1 MLYKVIHGTFSL
13 HILPFFR
20 PKTLRNHGIFQDF
33 KTALP
38 ATVYLSVSPDCK
50 MCVRVTNTG
59 GVHKKK
65 GQNIDIVLYFGTRS
79 CYFCEKYAMEDIFAP
94 LDEEITSFERYFSEN
109 NRCILSAPFGEGKS
123 YFLNEFIKSQI
134 EEYDFI
140 TIYPTNYQIC
150 DNRDVLEY
158 IKRDILFG
166 LIALDDTLINSFNS
180 TKLGILKKAILES
193 KEGIAECIPD
203 INASVCG
210 MDFTFSPGKVIN
222 TLSKIW
228 ESCEKLSDVDGNPYK
243 EYLLSFDN
251 EKGGIYELDAVTN
264 LICSLVQTRQESGR
278 KMVLVVEDLDRID
291 PGHIFRILN
300 VLSAHM
306 TYSNGYDD
314 GTKNKFNFD
323 KILLL
328 CDFANIEKIYY
339 HLYGEKTDFKGYISK
354 FSAISPY
361 KFSIRNKIAKH
372 IGCVINEYVKDS
384 VVSYVLAESIVASTR
399 TTANVLIENIRNIK
413 EQIRFASKQYIVT
426 KLSVDVKKDHL
437 TFTGLAEQAKEALD
451 KLYVD
456 TNKPL
461 MAFLSICKAFSLS
474 GKNILDKVAELP
486 RQYYETNHIIELCGI
501 LMIPLI
507 SNLQPVLDYD
517 LKYRLGTSR
526 GCELKL
532 SDDGEILELI
542 KKPYVHENV
551 LEHISLDV
559 LLGKISELDQYLY

>member
-1 MLYKVIHGTFSL
+1 
-13 HILPFFR
+13 
-20 PKTLRNHGIFQDF
+20 
-33 KTALP
+33 
-38 ATVYLSVSPDCK
+38 
-50 MCVRVTNTG
+50 
-59 GVHKKK
+59 
-65 GQNIDIVLYFGTRS
+65 
-79 CYFCEKYAMEDIFAP
+79 MEDIFAP

-150 DNRDVLEY
+150 DNRDILEY
-158 IKRDILFG
+158 IKRDVLFG
-166 LIALDDTLINSFNS
+166 LIALDETIIDGFDA
-180 TKLGILKKAILES
+180 TKLGILRKAILES
-193 KEGIAECIPD
+193 KDSVAECIPD

-210 MDFTFSPGKVIN
+210 IGLTFSPSKVVS
-222 TLSKIW
+222 TLLKIW
-228 ESCEKLSDVDGNPYK
+228 NSCEKHSDAHGNPYK

-306 TYSNGYDD
+306 TYINGYDD

-323 KILLL
+323 KVLLL
-328 CDFANIEKIYY
+328 CDYANIEKIYH

-354 FSAISPY
+354 FSAVRPFEY
-361 KFSIRNKIAKH
+361 SIRDKIAKH
-372 IGCVINEYVKDS
+372 IGCLIDEYVKDS
-384 VVSYVLAESIVASTR
+384 VVSNVLAESIVANTR
-399 TTANVLIENIRNIK
+399 TTANVLLENIRNIK

-437 TFTGLAEQAKEALD
+437 AFTGLAEQDKEALD

-474 GKNILDKVAELP
+474 GKNILDKVAKLP

-507 SNLQPVLDYD
+507 SGLQPVLDYD

-526 GCELKL
+526 GLELRL
-532 SDDGEILELI
+532 SNDGEILELI
-542 KKPYVHENV
+542 KEPYVHENV

>member
-1 MLYKVIHGTFSL
+1 
-13 HILPFFR
+13 
-20 PKTLRNHGIFQDF
+20 
-33 KTALP
+33 
-38 ATVYLSVSPDCK
+38 
-50 MCVRVTNTG
+50 
-59 GVHKKK
+59 
-65 GQNIDIVLYFGTRS
+65 
-79 CYFCEKYAMEDIFAP
+79 MEEIFAP
-94 LDEEITSFERYFSEN
+94 LDEEITNFKRYFSEN
-109 NRCILSAPFGEGKS
+109 NRCILSAPYGEGKS

-166 LIALDDTLINSFNS
+166 LIALDDTLINGFNS
-180 TKLGILKKAILES
+180 TKLGILKKALLES

-210 MDFTFSPGKVIN
+210 LDFTFSPGKVIN

-228 ESCEKLSDVDGNPYK
+228 ESCEKLLDVDGNPYK

-264 LICSLVQTRQESGR
+264 IICSLVQTRQESGR

-306 TYSNGYDD
+306 TYTNGYDD

-323 KILLL
+323 KVLLL
-328 CDFANIEKIYY
+328 CDYANVEKIYH

-354 FSAISPY
+354 FSAIRPFEY
-361 KFSIRNKIAKH
+361 SIRDKIAKH
-372 IGCVINEYVKDS
+372 IGCLIDEYVKDS
-384 VVSYVLAESIVASTR
+384 VVSNVLAESIVANTR
-399 TTANVLIENIRNIK
+399 TTANVLLENIRNIK
-413 EQIRFASKQYIVT
+413 EQIRFASKQYIVA
-426 KLSVDVKKDHL
+426 KLSVEVKKDHWA
-437 TFTGLAEQAKEALD
+437 FYGMEEKAKEALD

-474 GKNILDKVAELP
+474 GKNILDKVAKLP

-507 SNLQPVLDYD
+507 SGLQPVLDYD

-542 KKPYVHENV
+542 KEPYVCENV

-559 LLGKISELDQYLY
+559 LLGKISELEQYLY

>member
-1 MLYKVIHGTFSL
+1 
-13 HILPFFR
+13 
-20 PKTLRNHGIFQDF
+20 
-33 KTALP
+33 
-38 ATVYLSVSPDCK
+38 
-50 MCVRVTNTG
+50 
-59 GVHKKK
+59 
-65 GQNIDIVLYFGTRS
+65 
-79 CYFCEKYAMEDIFAP
+79 MENIFAP
-94 LDEEITSFERYFSEN
+94 LDEEVTSFKRYFSDN
-109 NRCILSAPFGEGKS
+109 NRCILSAPYGEGKS
-123 YFLNEFIKSQI
+123 YFLNEFIKSQVD
-134 EEYDFI
+134 EYDFI

-150 DNRDVLEY
+150 DNRDILEY

-166 LIALDDTLINSFNS
+166 LIALDETIIDGFDV
-180 TKLGILKKAILES
+180 TKLGILRKAILES
-193 KEGIAECIPD
+193 KESVVECIPD

-228 ESCEKLSDVDGNPYK
+228 ESCEILSDAQGNPYK

-328 CDFANIEKIYY
+328 CDFANIEKIYH

-413 EQIRFASKQYIVT
+413 EQIRFASKQYIVA
-426 KLSVDVKKDHL
+426 KLSVEVKKGHL
-437 TFTGLAEQAKEALD
+437 AFYGMEEKAKEALD

-461 MAFLSICKAFSLS
+461 MAFLAICKAFSLS
-474 GKNILDKVAELP
+474 GNTILDKVAKLP
-486 RQYYETNHIIELCGI
+486 RRYDEVNHIVELCGI

-507 SNLQPVLDYD
+507 PGLQPVLDNE

-542 KKPYVHENV
+542 KEPYVYENT
-551 LEHISLDV
+551 LEHVPLDV
-559 LLGKISELDQYLY
+559 MLGIISELEQYLY

>member
-1 MLYKVIHGTFSL
+1 M
-13 HILPFFR
+13 
-20 PKTLRNHGIFQDF
+20 
-33 KTALP
+33 
-38 ATVYLSVSPDCK
+38 
-50 MCVRVTNTG
+50 
-59 GVHKKK
+59 
-65 GQNIDIVLYFGTRS
+65 LYFGTSS
-79 CYFCEKYAMEDIFAP
+79 CYLCKKYTMEDIFAP
-94 LDEEITSFERYFSEN
+94 LDEEITGFKRYFSEN

-123 YFLNEFIKSQI
+123 YFLNEFIKSQVD
-134 EEYDFI
+134 EYDFI

-150 DNRDVLEY
+150 DNRDILDY
-158 IKRDILFG
+158 IKRDVLFG
-166 LIALDDTLINSFNS
+166 LIALDETIVDGFDA

-193 KEGIAECIPD
+193 KDSVAECIPD
-203 INASVCG
+203 INTSVCG
-210 MDFTFSPGKVIN
+210 QDFTFSPGKVIN
-222 TLSKIW
+222 TLFKIW

-264 LICSLVQTRQESGR
+264 LICSLIQTRQESSR

-306 TYSNGYDD
+306 TYINGHDD

-323 KILLL
+323 KVLLL
-328 CDFANIEKIYY
+328 CDYANIEKIYH

-354 FSAISPY
+354 FSAIRPFKY
-361 KFSIRNKIAKH
+361 SIRDKIAKH
-372 IGCVINEYVKDS
+372 IGCLIDEYVKDS
-384 VVSYVLAESIVASTR
+384 VVSNVLAESIVANTR
-399 TTANVLIENIRNIK
+399 TTANVLLENIRNIK

-437 TFTGLAEQAKEALD
+437 AFTGLAEQAKEALN
-451 KLYVD
+451 KLYID

-461 MAFLSICKAFSLS
+461 MAFLAICKAFSLS
-474 GKNILDKVAELP
+474 GKNILDKVAKLP
-486 RQYYETNHIIELCGI
+486 RQYYEVNHIVELCGI

-542 KKPYVHENV
+542 KEPYVHENM
-551 LEHISLDV
+551 LEHVPLDV

>member
-1 MLYKVIHGTFSL
+1 
-13 HILPFFR
+13 
-20 PKTLRNHGIFQDF
+20 
-33 KTALP
+33 
-38 ATVYLSVSPDCK
+38 
-50 MCVRVTNTG
+50 MCTCHEHG

-65 GQNIDIVLYFGTRS
+65 GQNIDIVLYFGTSS
-79 CYFCEKYAMEDIFAP
+79 CYICKKYTMEDIFAP
-94 LDEEITSFERYFSEN
+94 LDEEITCFKRYFSEN

-123 YFLNEFIKSQI
+123 YFLNEFIKSQVD
-134 EEYDFI
+134 EYDFI

-228 ESCEKLSDVDGNPYK
+228 ESCEILSDAHGNPYK

-264 LICSLVQTRQESGR
+264 LICSIVQTRQESGR

-300 VLSAHM
+300 VLSTHM

-314 GTKNKFNFD
+314 GVKNKFNFD

-328 CDFANIEKIYY
+328 CDYENIEKIYH
-339 HLYGEKTDFKGYISK
+339 HLYGEKTDFKGYIGK
-354 FSAISPY
+354 FSAVHPFEY
-361 KFSIRNKIAKH
+361 SIRDKIAKH
-372 IGCVINEYVKDS
+372 IGCLIDEYVKDS
-384 VVSYVLAESIVASTR
+384 VVSNVLAESIVANTR
-399 TTANVLIENIRNIK
+399 TTANVLLENIRNIK
-413 EQIRFASKQYIVT
+413 EQIRFASKQYKLV

-437 TFTGLAEQAKEALD
+437 AFTGLAEQAKEALD

-474 GKNILDKVAELP
+474 GKNILDKVTKLP
-486 RQYYETNHIIELCGI
+486 RQYYEDNRVLVLCGL

-507 SNLQPVLDYD
+507 SGLQPVLDYD
-517 LKYRLGTSR
+517 LKYRLGTLR
-526 GCELKL
+526 GLELRL

-542 KKPYVHENV
+542 KEPYVHENV

-559 LLGKISELDQYLY
+559 LLGKISELEQYLY

>member
-1 MLYKVIHGTFSL
+1 
-13 HILPFFR
+13 
-20 PKTLRNHGIFQDF
+20 
-33 KTALP
+33 
-38 ATVYLSVSPDCK
+38 
-50 MCVRVTNTG
+50 
-59 GVHKKK
+59 
-65 GQNIDIVLYFGTRS
+65 
-79 CYFCEKYAMEDIFAP
+79 MEDIFAP
-94 LDEEITSFERYFSEN
+94 LDEEITGFKSYFSEN

-123 YFLNEFIKSQI
+123 YFLNEFIKSQVD
-134 EEYDFI
+134 EYDFI

-150 DNRDVLEY
+150 DNRDILEY
-158 IKRDILFG
+158 IKRDVLFG
-166 LIALDDTLINSFNS
+166 LIALDETIVDGFDA

-193 KEGIAECIPD
+193 KDSVAECIPD

-210 MDFTFSPGKVIN
+210 MGLTFS
-222 TLSKIW
+222 LSKVVSTLLKIW
-228 ESCEKLSDVDGNPYK
+228 DSSEKYSDAHGNPYK

-306 TYSNGYDD
+306 TYTNGYDD

-323 KILLL
+323 KVLLL
-328 CDFANIEKIYY
+328 CDYANIEKVYH

-354 FSAISPY
+354 FSAIRPFKY
-361 KFSIRNKIAKH
+361 SIRDKIAKH
-372 IGCVINEYVKDS
+372 IGCLIDEYVKDS
-384 VVSYVLAESIVASTR
+384 VVSNVLAESIVANTR
-399 TTANVLIENIRNIK
+399 TTANVLLENIRNIK

-437 TFTGLAEQAKEALD
+437 AFPGLAEQANETLD

-461 MAFLSICKAFSLS
+461 MAFMAICKAFSLS
-474 GKNILDKVAELP
+474 GNDILDKVAKMP
-486 RQYYETNHIIELCGI
+486 RQYYEANHIVELCGI

-542 KKPYVHENV
+542 KEPYVHENV
-551 LEHISLDV
+551 LEHIPLDV

>member
-1 MLYKVIHGTFSL
+1 
-13 HILPFFR
+13 
-20 PKTLRNHGIFQDF
+20 
-33 KTALP
+33 
-38 ATVYLSVSPDCK
+38 
-50 MCVRVTNTG
+50 
-59 GVHKKK
+59 
-65 GQNIDIVLYFGTRS
+65 
-79 CYFCEKYAMEDIFAP
+79 MEDIFAP
-94 LDEEITSFERYFSEN
+94 LDEEITSFMRYFGEN

-123 YFLNEFIKSQI
+123 YFLNEFIKSQVD
-134 EEYDFI
+134 EYDFI

-150 DNRDVLEY
+150 DNRDILEY

-166 LIALDDTLINSFNS
+166 LIALDDTIIDGFDT
-180 TKLGILKKAILES
+180 TKLGIIKKAMLES
-193 KEGIAECIPD
+193 KESVAECIPD

-210 MDFTFSPGKVIN
+210 TGFTFSPGKVVN
-222 TLSKIW
+222 TLLKIW
-228 ESCEKLSDVDGNPYK
+228 KSCESLSDAHGNPYK
-243 EYLLSFDN
+243 EYLLSFND

-264 LICSLVQTRQESGR
+264 LICSLVQARKESGR

-306 TYSNGYDD
+306 TFTNGYDD
-314 GTKNKFNFD
+314 GVKNKFNFD

-328 CDFANIEKIYY
+328 CDFDNIEKIY
-339 HLYGEKTDFKGYISK
+339 HHMYGEKTDFKGYISK
-354 FSAISPY
+354 FSAVRPFEY
-361 KFSIRNKIAKH
+361 SIRDKIAKH
-372 IGCVINEYVKDS
+372 IGCLIDEYVKDS
-384 VVSYVLAESIVASTR
+384 VVSNVLAELIVANTR
-399 TTANVLIENIRNIK
+399 TTNVLLENIRNIK
-413 EQIRFASKQYIVT
+413 EQIRFASKQYKVI

-437 TFTGLAEQAKEALD
+437 AFTGLAEQAKEALD

-542 KKPYVHENV
+542 KEPYVHENV